1 MQASTLR
8 PAMRHT
14 RGPSGRSLIFVIHM
28 MCGSSLYLMAA
39 QRRASAS
46 IRHSPATSNGDA
58 MSKLKMEFYDAAL
71 GVEFSVTWKDEEEF
85 RRAKAFLTELAGPS
99 AGRATP

>member
-1 MQASTLR
+1 
-8 PAMRHT
+8 
-14 RGPSGRSLIFVIHM
+14 
-28 MCGSSLYLMAA
+28 
-39 QRRASAS
+39 
-46 IRHSPATSNGDA
+46 

-99 AGRATP
+99 AGRAAPDEPEYYYFETHEQCLALFRFQRELRGPAR